1 MSDYPAKV
9 SPHSLSAAADEA
21 RIVTPEDAGSD
32 AASRAWNN
40 ADGRLDFHPVMGMRW
55 EITRGTEQTDGK
67 LFEATNWLDARLPG
81 PPFHVHPNAEES
93 FEVIEGSLDVCKGGE
108 WTTLQSGETAIIPAG
123 VQHTFRN
130 ASDDPAK
137 VVTRI
142 RPAGRSEGFF
152 RDMHRLIDEGKAK
165 RFPPKDPGT
174 AIYAAMLYDRYP
186 DEIRATGALKVV
198 FKTLAFVGKVLRFDF

>member
-1 MSDYPAKV
+1 MSDYQAKV
-9 SPHSLSAAADEA
+9 SPHSNSAAAVEA
-21 RIVTPEDAGSD
+21 RIVASEDECFD
-32 AASRAWNN
+32 AANQTGN
-40 ADGRLDFHPVMGMRW
+40 DGDPRLDFHPVMGMQW
-55 EITRGTEQTDGK
+55 EITRCTEQTDGE

-93 FEVIEGSLDVCKGGE
+93 FEVIEGSLDVCNDGE

-123 VQHTFRN
+123 VRHTFRN
-130 ASDDPAK
+130 ANDEPAK

-142 RPAGRSEGFF
+142 RPAGRSEAFF

-165 RFPPKDPGT
+165 RFPPKEPGT

-186 DEIRATGALKVV
+186 DEIRATGALRVV
-198 FKTLAFVGKVLRFDF
+198 FKALALVGKALRFDF